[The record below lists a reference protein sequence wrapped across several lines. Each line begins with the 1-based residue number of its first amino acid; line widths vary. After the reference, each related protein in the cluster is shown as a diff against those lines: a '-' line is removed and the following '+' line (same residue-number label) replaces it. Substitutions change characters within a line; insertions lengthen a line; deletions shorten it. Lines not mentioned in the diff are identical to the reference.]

1 MTNVIHLS
9 TLAENQ
15 ASFFPPAQAV
25 APPPTLDQLL
35 ETRELL
41 AEGMRSLCH
50 IQMLLEG
57 LITTTIA
64 ADEQPALPDARLPA
78 GPERL

>member
-15 ASFFPPAQAV
+15 ASLFPPAQAV
-25 APPPTLDQLL
+25 APPTLDQLL

-64 ADEQPALPDARLPA
+64 SDEQPALPDARLPA

>member
-15 ASFFPPAQAV
+15 ASLFPPAQAV

-64 ADEQPALPDARLPA
+64 SDEQPALPDARLPA